1 MTPAKPTPRVT
12 ILGTG
17 GTIASRVDY
26 RTGAVKPAV
35 SSEELAEILPEL
47 RELASIEPEVILNKY
62 SEHITPSDWTTMAQI
77 TADKI
82 ESGVSGVVIL
92 HGTDTMGYTA
102 AALSFALRELPV
114 PVVVVGSQRSSD
126 RPSSDAALNLI
137 SAVAAAAR
145 APFAEVTVAM
155 HENLSDDFVLLHR
168 ATRVRKNHT
177 SRRDAFQTIDSTPLG
192 RVKGGSELELLTD
205 DYVGRD
211 PARELRLRGRF
222 NEKVALLKF
231 YPSFDPSL
239 IDFLVDKGYL
249 GFVLEGSGLGHIND
263 RSYRS
268 LERASEKGVHV
279 FVTSQCIWGRTNLRV
294 YDTGRD
300 LLRLGVVPLENMLA
314 ETALVKL
321 MWALGNFEKGDEVVE
336 AMKTNIAGEIV
347 ERSLGGPQRGFRD

>member
-1 MTPAKPTPRVT
+1 VT

-47 RELASIEPEVILNKY
+47 RELAFIEPEVILNKY

-92 HGTDTMGYTA
+92 HGTDTLGYTA

-137 SAVAAAAR
+137 SAVAVAAR

-205 DYVGRD
+205 DYLGRD

-268 LERASEKGVHV
+268 RPISPVRSWREAWVGHRGASGIEIETRLWRDRSQSGGGDSPSVVNGEEAVLPLSHSSGREGDRQVH
-279 FVTSQCIWGRTNLRV
+279 
-294 YDTGRD
+294 
-300 LLRLGVVPLENMLA
+300 
-314 ETALVKL
+314 
-321 MWALGNFEKGDEVVE
+321 
-336 AMKTNIAGEIV
+336 
-347 ERSLGGPQRGFRD
+347 